1 MISEPDRSKAIELID
16 EAHASGARLSK
27 ACEELGITERTYYRW
42 INLQKEHGSYEDRRP
57 YAERPEPIN
66 KLSPEERQQV
76 LDTVND
82 PKYASMPPCEIVP
95 ALADEGI
102 YIASESTFY
111 RILREEK
118 MQNHRGRAE
127 EPQHRPI
134 SSHEATAPNQVWM
147 WDITFIKMIHGHMYL
162 TAIIDW
168 YSRKIV
174 GWNLSDTLD
183 TVHVINAVMKA
194 VEKYG
199 VPGIINSDQGSQFT
213 STEYKDLLKSLNI
226 RQSMDGRSRW
236 ADNVI
241 IERWFRSLKTE
252 KIYINE
258 FRTPNELRA
267 GIRDYINE
275 YNSERPH
282 EAHDY
287 ATPDE
292 IYYGSF
298 RDNGKAAA

>member
-1 MISEPDRSKAIELID
+1 M
-16 EAHASGARLSK
+16 
-27 ACEELGITERTYYRW
+27 
-42 INLQKEHGSYEDRRP
+42 
-57 YAERPEPIN
+57 
-66 KLSPEERQQV
+66 
-76 LDTVND
+76 
-82 PKYASMPPCEIVP
+82 
-95 ALADEGI
+95 
-102 YIASESTFY
+102 
-111 RILREEK
+111 
-118 MQNHRGRAE
+118 
-127 EPQHRPI
+127 
-134 SSHEATAPNQVWM
+134 PNQVWSI
-147 WDITFIKMIHGHMYL
+147 DITFIKMIHGHMYL

-183 TVHVINAVMKA
+183 TVHVINAVLKA

-213 STEYKDLLKSLNI
+213 STKYKDLLKSLNI

-241 IERWFRSLKTE
+241 VERWFRSLKTE

-267 GIRDYINE
+267 GIRDHINE
-275 YNSERPH
+275 YNSERPR